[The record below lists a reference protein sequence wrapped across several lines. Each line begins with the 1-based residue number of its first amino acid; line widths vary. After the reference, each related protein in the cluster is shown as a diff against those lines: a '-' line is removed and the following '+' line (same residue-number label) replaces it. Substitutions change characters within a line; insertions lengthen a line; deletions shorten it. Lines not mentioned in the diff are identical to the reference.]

1 MGDISKVL
9 GKPVPFVFR
18 NKTYD
23 LSPLTYALQ
32 AKFEY
37 WLEQRATQALERRKP
52 DLKPAEYEYKYLGLI
67 GDMASGMYSFGSENC
82 LKAAKSIPGLKELF
96 FISLSARHSDITRA
110 FVDEIFD
117 EKIKEAM
124 AAVNG
129 VNGDPLVKPLENSTP
144 AAQV

>member
-1 MGDISKVL
+1 MGDVSKAL

-18 NKTYD
+18 GKTYQ

-37 WLEQRATQALERRKP
+37 WLEQRAMETLERRKP
-52 DLKPAEYEYKYLGLI
+52 DLKPNEFEHQYLGLI
-67 GDMASGMYSFGSENC
+67 GDFAAGLYSFGSENC
-82 LKAAKSIPGLKELF
+82 RKAAKSVPGGEELF
-96 FISLSARHSDITRA
+96 CISLSARHCEVTRQL
-110 FVDEIFD
+110 VDEIFD

-129 VNGDPLVKPLENSTP
+129 VNGD
-144 AAQV
+144 